1 MTSFDNPKCDD
12 RIIDVDSIMEVEQKQ
27 GEDPFLGF
35 IDYARSVLLSEEEG
49 CDSNGR
55 REETTGPGWS
65 WIASRILKTCIS
77 YSSGVTSA
85 IILSELSQVRSCL
98 VAEKT

>member
-1 MTSFDNPKCDD
+1 MISFSNQKFDN
-12 RIIDVDSIMEVEQKQ
+12 RIIDVDSMMEAEQNQ
-27 GEDPFLGF
+27 EEDPFLGF
-35 IDYARSVLLSEEEG
+35 IDYARSVLLSGEEG

-55 REETTGPGWS
+55 KEENTGPGWS
-65 WIASRILKTCIS
+65 WIASRILRTCIA

-85 IILSELSQVRSCL
+85 ILLSELSQVLSYL